1 MNQMVVQTL
10 QGLGFPSLAVLIVS
24 AVWFLLFR
32 EHPRVRAIGL
42 GLILA
47 GAIVWAYQLAF
58 GGFAFPPRESGHWI
72 PYLAGVVAVVG
83 CLQRSRLGRQV
94 TNLVLSLGTALIFFW
109 SQIPGSPMALLWIVA
124 LSVVLFVGTIL
135 LQTLIEDRCSGAEL
149 ALSLALSAGAG
160 AIAIF
165 LGGSAVLGQISAA
178 LGLMLGMLAILAFF
192 FNATI
197 GTVVPLVYL
206 FIFAC
211 LLLSGSLFAQLP
223 WLTTI
228 LLWIAPWPLLLGQ
241 RTDRPR
247 ISGRT
252 KALLIR
258 IIGVVALLAIAL
270 GSAFLLSPP
279 SSDF

>member
-10 QGLGFPSLAVLIVS
+10 QGLGFPSLAVLMVS

-32 EHPRVRAIGL
+32 EHPRLRAIGI

-47 GAIVWAYQLAF
+47 GGIVWAFALAF
-58 GGFAFPPRESGHWI
+58 GGLVFPPRESGHAI
-72 PYLAGVVAVVG
+72 PYLAVVVALVG
-83 CLQRSRLGRQV
+83 CLQIVGLGRRV
-94 TNLVLSLGTALIFFW
+94 TNLILSLGTALIFFW
-109 SQIPGSPMALLWIVA
+109 PQISGSPMTLLWIVA
-124 LSVVLFVGTIL
+124 LTIVLFISTIL

-160 AIAIF
+160 GIVIF

-178 LGLMLGMLAILAFF
+178 LGVMLGMIAVLAFF
-192 FNATI
+192 FNAAV

-206 FIFAC
+206 SIFAS

-228 LLWIAPWPLLLGQ
+228 LLWLAPWPLVLGQ
-241 RTDRPR
+241 RIDHPR
-247 ISGRT
+247 VSSRA

-258 IIGVVALLAIAL
+258 IIGVVALVAIAL
-270 GSAFLLSPP
+270 GSAFLLVPP
-279 SSDF
+279 SSEL